1 MLRGFYN
8 ISEYNRNMTLKTYTL
23 EKKNP
28 KHSQI
33 WEWEETPELIKAIK
47 QLQKSSEAVK
57 SVPPVRKLHVGSN
70 NFAIPRKHV
79 VK

>member
-1 MLRGFYN
+1 MLTGFYN
-8 ISEYNRNMTLKTYTL
+8 VSEYNRTMTLKTYKL

-28 KHSQI
+28 KHTQI
-33 WEWEETPELIKAIK
+33 WEWDETPELVKAIEK
-47 QLQKSSEAVK
+47 LQKSSEAVK
-57 SVPPVRKLHVGSN
+57 NIAPVRKLHVGTN